1 MTANKKKART
11 YLLDFLIIL
20 LGISTSFF
28 LENKREQH
36 YQKNL
41 KEQSLS
47 RMIKNIQTDQKDY
60 DLNIKAHQMALQSS
74 NWLIDNKAT
83 IQTNSRDSIGY
94 HLQMAT
100 GINTLFI
107 DNDEEY
113 RSLQNSGLIEL
124 IKNEYLVE
132 ALQNKYSSHEYIDEI
147 ENLLGAKL
155 LNLDEFRLNNIRY
168 NSTASNPLGFAHDIT
183 YTGPPEIPSSIIQ
196 KIYDKMTLH
205 QSFIDVTNFRKKT
218 DEELVKL
225 IQSEIAL

>member
-36 YQKNL
+36 YQKDL

-74 NWLIDNKAT
+74 NWLTDNKAT

-94 HLQMAT
+94 HLQMPT

-124 IKNEYLVE
+124 IKNEHLVE

-147 ENLLGAKL
+147 ENMLGVKL
-155 LNLDEFRLNNIRY
+155 LNLDEFRLNNIKH
-168 NSTASNPLGFAHDIT
+168 NSNTSNQLGFVHDIS
-183 YTGPPEIPSSIIQ
+183 YAGPLNLPSSVIQ

-205 QSFIDVTNFRKKT
+205 QSFIDVTNFKKKT
-218 DEELVKL
+218 DEE
-225 IQSEIAL
+225 S